1 MEIKSI
7 SISGTSDSHWLS
19 GYVFYNA
26 ETKKAMFEASVGK
39 GYGVISSQW
48 GGCLCRCCIF
58 TDSLTAYHEFVKII
72 KQRVADNGLE
82 LTESCEDDDELTRK
96 ARNGCLSSR
105 GWWRSQGLTLHL
117 QH

>member
-1 MEIKSI
+1 MIKHLTI
-7 SISGTSDSHWLS
+7 NGNSDGRGLS
-19 GYVFYNA
+19 GYLFFNP
-26 ETKKAMFEASVGK
+26 ETKKAMFEASVIK
-39 GYGVISSQW
+39 GREVVSCQW
-48 GGCLCRCCIF
+48 GGCLCQCCIF

-72 KQRVADNGLE
+72 KRLVADNGLE

-96 ARNGCLSSR
+96 AREGCMLSR